1 MDVREVPSTD
11 HDIMV
16 RIWTILEG
24 TNGSGLITRFGC
36 LEKDVA
42 DIKSTIPNLWT
53 KDQHAQSLDSYEVR
67 KDLLI
72 NRRRVS
78 NREWLLGLGVVLV
91 PVLTLIMA
99 HYWH

>member
-36 LEKDVA
+36 LEKDVV
-42 DIKSTIPNLWT
+42 DIKSIIPNLWT

-67 KDLLI
+67 KDRLI